1 VPVGVFRERLAE
13 SGRSLREVFRNP
25 GLRKLNLA
33 LGGSVIGDW
42 AYAVALSIYVYQRGG
57 ATAVGVLGVI
67 RLVLVALA
75 MPYASSLADRFDRR
89 RVLIGSDLLRMVLVA
104 IAAVVIHF
112 DGPAMVVYALVIVT
126 SISSTPF
133 RPAQAALL
141 PRLAT
146 HPGELAAA
154 NVASSTIESLG
165 FFVGPAIAGVLLG
178 ITDISTVYLF
188 NVLTFAW
195 SLAMVIR
202 LRVPDRAV
210 DETDGDEVEKEH
222 DESVMAGFRV
232 ILASRD
238 LRLLVGVY
246 AAQTIV
252 AGASLV
258 FGVAIALDLL
268 EIGESGVGFL
278 DSVLGIGGLLGGF
291 VALLLATR
299 GRLAGDFGLGVILWS
314 APLLLIAIW
323 PNLGAAI
330 VAMVL
335 IGLAN
340 SIVDVNAY
348 TILQRLVP
356 DEVMGRVFGAMES
369 ALIAS
374 MALGSLSM
382 PLLMQTVGLRAGLAI
397 IGGFVTAVTLLS
409 LVGLRRIDSVAL
421 APEGFRLL
429 SGVTFFAPL
438 RRRVM
443 ETLARESEI
452 QDFTNGQVVFREG
465 DHGDRFYVIES
476 GSASVTIDGR
486 PVRELGPGDF
496 FGEIALLTDVPRTAT
511 VTATAPLTV
520 RTVEREAFLTAVTGH
535 GAALQT
541 ANAVATRY
549 TKHV

>member
-382 PLLMQTVGLRAGLAI
+382 P
-397 IGGFVTAVTLLS
+397 S
-409 LVGLRRIDSVAL
+409 IDADRGPPS
-421 APEGFRLL
+421 
-429 SGVTFFAPL
+429 
-438 RRRVM
+438 RV
-443 ETLARESEI
+443 
-452 QDFTNGQVVFREG
+452 G
-465 DHGDRFYVIES
+465 DHRRLRYRGNAPVARRTAADRLGGARPGGVPSSLRSDLLRTAQASGDGDARQGVGDPGLHERP
-476 GSASVTIDGR
+476 GR
-486 PVRELGPGDF
+486 
-496 FGEIALLTDVPRTAT
+496 VPR
-511 VTATAPLTV
+511 
-520 RTVEREAFLTAVTGH
+520 G
-535 GAALQT
+535 
-541 ANAVATRY
+541 
-549 TKHV
+549 

>member
-1 VPVGVFRERLAE
+1 MGVFRERLAE

-42 AYAVALSIYVYQRGG
+42 AYAVALSIYIYQRGG
-57 ATAVGVLGVI
+57 ATAVGVFGVI
-67 RLVLVALA
+67 RLILVALVL
-75 MPYASSLADRFDRR
+75 PYASSFADRFDRR
-89 RVLIGSDLLRMVLVA
+89 RVLIVSDAVRMVLVA
-104 IAAVVIHF
+104 IAAVVIRL
-112 DGPAMVVYALVIVT
+112 DGPPMVVYALVIMT
-126 SISSTPF
+126 SLASTPF

-146 HPGELAAA
+146 HPGELSAA

-165 FFVGPAIAGVLLG
+165 FFLGPAIAGLLLAV
-178 ITDISTVYLF
+178 TDLSTVYLF

-202 LRVPDRAV
+202 LRVPDRV
-210 DETDGDEVEKEH
+210 IDGTDGDEDQEPK
-222 DESVMAGFRV
+222 DESVLAGCRL
-232 ILASRD
+232 ILSSRD
-238 LRLLVGVY
+238 LRILVGVY

-258 FGVAIALDLL
+258 FGVAIALDML
-268 EIGESGVGFL
+268 EIGESGVGLL
-278 DSVLGIGGLLGGF
+278 DSVLGVGGLLGGF

-323 PNLGAAI
+323 PNLTAAI
-330 VAMVL
+330 AAMVM

-374 MALGSLSM
+374 MALGSLAM
-382 PLLMQTVGLRAGLAI
+382 PLLMETVGLRAGLAI
-397 IGGFVTAVTLLS
+397 IGGFVTGVTILALA
-409 LVGLRRIDSVAL
+409 GLRRIDSVAL
-421 APEGFRLL
+421 APEGLRLL
-429 SGVTFFAPL
+429 SGVSFFTPL
-438 RRRVM
+438 RHRVM
-443 ETLARESEI
+443 ETLARESETLTLADGTI
-452 QDFTNGQVVFREG
+452 VFRKG
-465 DHGDRFYVIES
+465 DQGDRFYVIES
-476 GSASVTIDGR
+476 GSASVSIDGR
-486 PVRELGPGDF
+486 PVHELGPGDF
-496 FGEIALLTDVPRTAT
+496 FGEIALLTDIPRTAT

-520 RTVEREAFLTAVTGH
+520 RTIERDAFLTAVTGH

-549 TKHV
+549 VKHV

>member
-1 VPVGVFRERLAE
+1 MGVFRERLAE

-25 GLRKLNLA
+25 GLRKINLA

-67 RLVLVALA
+67 RLILVALA
-75 MPYASSLADRFDRR
+75 IPYASSLADRFDRR
-89 RVLIGSDLLRMVLVA
+89 RVLIASDLIRMVLVA
-104 IAAVVIHF
+104 IAAVVIHL
-112 DGPAMVVYALVIVT
+112 DGPSMVVYALVIVT
-126 SISSTPF
+126 SIASTPF

-165 FFVGPAIAGVLLG
+165 FFLGPAIAGLLLS
-178 ITDISTVYLF
+178 ITELSTVYWF

-195 SLAMVIR
+195 SLAMVVR
-202 LRVPDRAV
+202 LKVPDRVV
-210 DETDGDEVEKEH
+210 DDTDGEEDQQAK
-222 DESVMAGFRV
+222 DESVLAGYRV
-232 ILASRD
+232 IFASRD

-252 AGASLV
+252 AGASIV
-258 FGVAIALDLL
+258 FSVAIALDML

-278 DSVLGIGGLLGGF
+278 DSVLGVGGLLGGF

-323 PNLGAAI
+323 PNLTAAI
-330 VAMVL
+330 AAMAM

-369 ALIAS
+369 ALITS

-382 PLLMQTVGLRAGLAI
+382 PLLMETVGLRAGLAT
-397 IGGFVTAVTLLS
+397 IGGFVTAVTILALA
-409 LVGLRRIDSVAL
+409 GLRRIDSVAL
-421 APEGFRLL
+421 APEGLGLL
-429 SGVTFFAPL
+429 SGVSFFAPL
-438 RRRVM
+438 PHRVM
-443 ETLARESEI
+443 ETLARESETLTI
-452 QDFTNGQVVFREG
+452 ADGAVVFSEG
-465 DHGDRFYVIES
+465 DQGDRFYVIES
-476 GSASVTIDGR
+476 GSASVSVDGR
-486 PVRELGPGDF
+486 PVRQLGPGDF
-496 FGEIALLTDVPRTAT
+496 FGEIALLSEIPRTAT

-520 RTVEREAFLTAVTGH
+520 RTIERGAFLAAVTGH
-535 GAALQT
+535 GAAMAT
-541 ANAVATRY
+541 ASAVATRY
-549 TKHV
+549 VTNV